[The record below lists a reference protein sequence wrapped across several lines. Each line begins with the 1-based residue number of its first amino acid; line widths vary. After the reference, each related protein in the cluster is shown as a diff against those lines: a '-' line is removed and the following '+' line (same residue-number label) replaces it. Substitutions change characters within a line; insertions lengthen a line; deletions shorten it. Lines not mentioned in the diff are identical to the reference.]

1 LHTSVRFSQR
11 AVRLFL
17 LVPIVLS
24 LAACGT
30 TSGFQ
35 AAPAAEREYID
46 LTAYQ
51 RLLVEDFSDDAT
63 HRAKPEMQPILQPK
77 VMKAS
82 TMFPD
87 QVASVVAAEGG
98 FAAVDRSGAGGEGT
112 LVLRG
117 AITQYDE
124 GSATLRWMVGFN
136 AGNVNFDATLQLVDG
151 GSQEVL
157 GTWLVDKNSWALG
170 GGIAA
175 TQTPELFMAEA
186 ARKIGEE
193 LARSRKAGRIGKQQ
207 RE

>member
-1 LHTSVRFSQR
+1 MQTFMGRSRL
-11 AVRLFL
+11 AVPASA
-17 LVPIVLS
+17 LVFGMAILT
-24 LAACGT
+24 ACGT
-30 TSGFQ
+30 TSSFQ
-35 AAPAAEREYID
+35 TAPAAQEFVD
-46 LTAYQ
+46 LLPYD
-51 RLLVEDFSDDAT
+51 RLLVEDFADDAT
-63 HRAKPEMQPILQPK
+63 RRAKPEMQPLLEPK
-77 VMKAS
+77 VRQA
-82 TMFPD
+82 TILFAD
-87 QVASVVAAEGG
+87 QIASVVEAEGG
-98 FAAVDRSGAGGEGT
+98 FASVQRSGEAGAGT

-151 GSQEVL
+151 GRQDVL

-193 LARSRKAGRIGKQQ
+193 LSRSRKSGQIGKQL
-207 RE
+207 RD

>member
-1 LHTSVRFSQR
+1 LLTFIPI
-11 AVRLFL
+11 AV
-17 LVPIVLS
+17 S

-30 TSGFQ
+30 TSSFH
-35 AAPAAEREYID
+35 AVPAAAQEYID
-46 LTAYQ
+46 LAPYD
-51 RLLVEDFSDDAT
+51 RLLVEDFLDDAT

-77 VMKAS
+77 VMKAA

-87 QVASVVAAEGG
+87 QIASVVAAEGG
-98 FAAVDRSGAGGEGT
+98 FTTVERSGAGGEGT
-112 LVLRG
+112 LLLRG

-124 GSATLRWMVGFN
+124 GSATLRWIVGFN

-151 GSQEVL
+151 GTQDVL

-193 LARSRKAGRIGKQQ
+193 LARSRKVGRIGKQQ
-207 RE
+207 RD